1 MMPILF
7 GNMFNLKFF
16 IMAQSVFKLPL
27 AHARLQRNA
36 FDLSNSELLTQ
47 SLGQLLPVFV
57 REVNPNEHIRIR
69 PELYSRTQPLNTSA
83 FVNIKQNIEFFFVPY
98 RLLWSHAQ
106 TFFPKTD
113 YGTSTLINSTAPRY
127 APNIKMKTI
136 NEFLKFCASHNVTD
150 DLGYDFGSG
159 SVRLLDL
166 LGYGDFSSMN
176 SSEANVGNSDTS
188 PNVLRLLAYQ
198 KIYQDFYRNEVLEP
212 QDMNSYNCDKLFQ
225 EQFNT
230 GEIIPVIDQMSGVL
244 VDKMKPIFKLRYRN
258 LRSDYF
264 TSARPSFNGASWM
277 STRVV
282 APSFT
287 SLGAGNSGYTIP
299 RRETS
304 GQSGS
309 FVGSIGGYTTLNDA
323 NNGYIANFSIANL
336 RSAYALDK
344 LYNNMAHAKDGCYAH
359 QIEARFGVSPNLD
372 DYHCRY
378 IGGSEAPVQIGEV
391 IGTSAEN
398 LGDIGGKG
406 TSYNSGHDIEF
417 DIKEH
422 GVIMG
427 VQSFL
432 IMQDYAA
439 NGLDRM
445 NAKTSFEDFLQPEF
459 DELGFQPIY
468 RYELQSPIDENAL
481 ANNVFGYAPRYAEY
495 KSCYNRLHGNFR
507 KGKSLSS
514 WASQADLINYSLGS
528 GSISWEYLKC
538 NPNLLDSI
546 MTVEFDGTLDT
557 DQIFSRNHFDCQI
570 IRPISVYGSPYFG

>member
-1 MMPILF
+1 
-7 GNMFNLKFF
+7 
-16 IMAQSVFKLPL
+16 MAQSVFKLPL

-36 FDLSNSELLTQ
+36 FDLSNNELLTQ

-69 PELYSRTQPLNTSA
+69 PELYARTQPLNTSA

-98 RLLWSHAQ
+98 RLLWSHSQ

-127 APNIKMKTI
+127 TPNVKISSI
-136 NEFLKFCASHNVTD
+136 NQFLKTAADIRKD

-159 SVRLLDL
+159 AVRLLDL
-166 LGYGDFSSMN
+166 LGYGDFSAQN
-176 SSEANVGNSDTS
+176 SSSAVEGTSAIS
-188 PNVLRLLAYQ
+188 PNILRLLAYQ
-198 KIYQDFYRNEVLEP
+198 KIYQDFYRNDVLEP
-212 QDMNSYNCDKLFQ
+212 QDMLAYNVDDIFQ
-225 EQFNT
+225 QNFQT
-230 GEIIPVIDQMSGVL
+230 GEVL
-244 VDKMKPIFKLRYRN
+244 LGSSSFEISRWLHIFKLRYRN

-264 TSARPSFNGASWM
+264 TSARSNFTGASWM
-277 STRVV
+277 SQVV
-282 APSFT
+282 SSPILPTVSTSF
-287 SLGAGNSGYTIP
+287 SGRSYSFSSSSGYQGNIGIP
-299 RRETS
+299 TS
-304 GQSGS
+304 GDTGS
-309 FVGSIGGYTTLNDA
+309 LPATIG
-323 NNGYIANFSIANL
+323 FSIANL

-344 LYNNMAHAKDGCYAH
+344 LYNNMSHAKDGCYAH
-359 QIEARFGVSPNLD
+359 QIESRFGVSPNLD

-391 IGTSAEN
+391 VGTSADN

-406 TSYNSGHDIEF
+406 TSYNQGNDIEF

-427 VQSFL
+427 IQSFL
-432 IMQDYAA
+432 LSQDYAA

-459 DELGFQPIY
+459 DELGYQPIF
-468 RYELQSPIDENAL
+468 RYELESPITSDANATH
-481 ANNVFGYAPRYAEY
+481 VFGYAPRYAEY
-495 KSCYNRLHGNFR
+495 KSCYNRIHGNFR
-507 KGKSLSS
+507 KDKSLSA
-514 WASQADLINYSLGS
+514 WASQTDLINYTSGL
-528 GSISWEYLKC
+528 GSISWQYLKC

-546 MTVEFDGTLDT
+546 MTVQFDGTLDT

>member
-1 MMPILF
+1 
-7 GNMFNLKFF
+7 
-16 IMAQSVFKLPL
+16 MAQSVFKLPI

-36 FDLSNSELLTQ
+36 FDLSNNELLTQ

-98 RLLWSHAQ
+98 RLLWSHSQ

-127 APNIKMKTI
+127 APNCKMVTI
-136 NEFLKFCASHNVTD
+136 CEMLKYFAGHGGSD

-159 SVRLLDL
+159 AVRLLDL
-166 LGYGDFSSMN
+166 LGYGDFSEMN
-176 SSEANVGNSDTS
+176 SPTANVGNSTVA
-188 PNVLRLLAYQ
+188 PNLLRLLAYQ

-212 QDMNSYNCDKLFQ
+212 QDMNAYNCDKLFQ
-225 EQFNT
+225 ERYDT
-230 GEIIPVIDQMSGVL
+230 GELFLIIDQMNAALANQMS
-244 VDKMKPIFKLRYRN
+244 PIFKLRYRN

-264 TSARPSFNGASWM
+264 TSARPTFNGASWM
-277 STRVV
+277 SSALV
-282 APSFT
+282 APVQNTGS
-287 SLGAGNSGYTIP
+287 SGYPVP
-299 RRETS
+299 RRENNS
-304 GQSGS
+304 ASS
-309 FVGSIGGYTTLNDA
+309 PFVGMLGGYSGPNSA
-323 NNGYIANFSIANL
+323 NLVNFNNFSIANL

-391 IGTSAEN
+391 VGTSSDN

-422 GVIMG
+422 GVVMG
-427 VQSFL
+427 IQSFL
-432 IMQDYAA
+432 ISQDYAA

-459 DELGFQPIY
+459 DELGYQPIF
-468 RYELQSPIDENAL
+468 RYELQSPVDDSAL
-481 ANNVFGYAPRYAEY
+481 SSNVYGYAPRYAEY
-495 KSCYNRLHGNFR
+495 KSCYNRIHGNFR
-507 KGKSLSS
+507 KGKSLSA
-514 WASQADLINYSLGS
+514 WASQTDLINYTVGS
-528 GSISWEYLKC
+528 GSMSWQYLKC

-546 MTVEFDGTLDT
+546 MTVAFDGTLDT

>member
-1 MMPILF
+1 MS
-7 GNMFNLKFF
+7 
-16 IMAQSVFKLPL
+16 QSVFKMPL

-69 PELYSRTQPLNTSA
+69 PELYARTLPLNTSA

-98 RLLWSHAQ
+98 RLLWSHSQ

-113 YGTSTLINSTAPRY
+113 YGTSTLINSTAPKY
-127 APNIKMKTI
+127 APNVKISSI
-136 NEFLKFCASHNVTD
+136 NEFLKTAADIRKD

-159 SVRLLDL
+159 AVRLLDL

-176 SSEANVGNSDTS
+176 SSSAVTGTS
-188 PNVLRLLAYQ
+188 RIAPNILRLLAYQ
-198 KIYQDFYRNEVLEP
+198 KIYQDFYRNDVLEP
-212 QDMNSYNCDKLFQ
+212 QDMLSYNVDDIFQ
-225 EQFNT
+225 QNFQT
-230 GEIIPVIDQMSGVL
+230 GEVLLGSSSFVIDRWL
-244 VDKMKPIFKLRYRN
+244 HIFKLRYRN

-264 TSARPSFNGASWM
+264 TSARANFTGASWM
-277 STRVV
+277 SSTVSPVV
-282 APSFT
+282 LPSSGTLSGVPLSGGVVGHPNNFQGYMQT
-287 SLGAGNSGYTIP
+287 SASGM
-299 RRETS
+299 S
-304 GQSGS
+304 G
-309 FVGSIGGYTTLNDA
+309 
-323 NNGYIANFSIANL
+323 FSIANL

-391 IGTSAEN
+391 VGTSGDN

-406 TSYNSGHDIEF
+406 TSYNQGNDIEF

-427 VQSFL
+427 IQSFL

-459 DELGFQPIY
+459 DELGYQPIF
-468 RYELQSPIDENAL
+468 RYELDSPIESDAL
-481 ANNVFGYAPRYAEY
+481 ASNVFGYAPRYAEY
-495 KSCYNRLHGNFR
+495 KSCYNRIHGNFR
-507 KGKSLSS
+507 KGKSLSA
-514 WASQADLINYSLGS
+514 WASQTDLINFTVGT
-528 GSISWEYLKC
+528 GSISWQYLKC

-546 MTVEFDGTLDT
+546 MTVQFDGSLDT

>member
-1 MMPILF
+1 
-7 GNMFNLKFF
+7 
-16 IMAQSVFKLPL
+16 MAQSVFKMPL

-36 FDLSNSELLTQ
+36 FDLSNNELLTQ

-98 RLLWSHAQ
+98 RLLWSHSQ

-136 NEFLKFCASHNVTD
+136 NEMLKYFAGHGSSD

-159 SVRLLDL
+159 AVRLLDL
-166 LGYGDFSSMN
+166 LGYGDFTEMN
-176 SSEANVGNSDTS
+176 SPTANVGNSDTA

-198 KIYQDFYRNEVLEP
+198 KIYQDFYRNDVLEA
-212 QDMNSYNCDKLFQ
+212 QDMNAYNCDKLFQ
-225 EQFNT
+225 ERYDT
-230 GEIIPVIDQMSGVL
+230 GELFLVVDEMNASLANAMS
-244 VDKMKPIFKLRYRN
+244 PIFKLRYRN

-264 TSARPSFNGASWM
+264 TSARPTFNGASWM
-277 STRVV
+277 TTRVV
-282 APSFT
+282 APAFT
-287 SLGAGNSGYTIP
+287 SLGSGNTGYPVPRQESGGH
-299 RRETS
+299 S
-304 GQSGS
+304 DSS
-309 FVGSIGGYTTLNDA
+309 FVGALAGYNSPTGGSNAAMY
-323 NNGYIANFSIANL
+323 NFSIANL

-391 IGTSAEN
+391 VGTSSEN

-422 GVIMG
+422 GIIMG

-459 DELGFQPIY
+459 DELGYQPIY
-468 RYELQSPIDENAL
+468 RYELESPIDENAL

-514 WASQADLINYSLGS
+514 WASQADLINYTVGT
-528 GSISWEYLKC
+528 GSISWQYLKC

-546 MTVEFDGTLDT
+546 MTVAFDGTLDT

>member
-1 MMPILF
+1 
-7 GNMFNLKFF
+7 
-16 IMAQSVFKLPL
+16 MAQSVFKMPL

-36 FDLSNSELLTQ
+36 FDLSNNELLSQ

-113 YGTSTLINSTAPRY
+113 YGTSTLINSTAPKY
-127 APNIKMKTI
+127 APNIKIKTF
-136 NEFLKFCASHNVTD
+136 NEFLKFSASNNKVD
-150 DLGYDFGSG
+150 DLGYDLGSG

-166 LGYGDFSSMN
+166 LGYGDFSEMN
-176 SSEANVGNSDTS
+176 KADANPGDSRMA
-188 PNVLRLLAYQ
+188 PNILRLLAYQ
-198 KIYQDFYRNEVLEP
+198 KIYQDFYRNDVLEP
-212 QDMNSYNCDKLFQ
+212 QNMASYNCDALFQ
-225 EQFNT
+225 QEFGT
-230 GEIIPVIDQMSGVL
+230 GEVIPVIDQFVGVL
-244 VDKMKPIFKLRYRN
+244 YDKMKPFMQLRYRN

-264 TSARPSFNGASWM
+264 TSARANFTGASWM
-277 STRVV
+277 SQVV
-282 APSFT
+282 SSPILPQLS
-287 SLGAGNSGYTIP
+287 GNVDGSPYSASGYANGAQGNVLMSTKFGAEVKP
-299 RRETS
+299 
-304 GQSGS
+304 G
-309 FVGSIGGYTTLNDA
+309 VG
-323 NNGYIANFSIANL
+323 FSIANL

-391 IGTSAEN
+391 VGTSSDN

-406 TSYNSGHDIEF
+406 TSYNQGNDIEF

-427 VQSFL
+427 IQSFL
-432 IMQDYAA
+432 ILQDYAA

-459 DELGFQPIY
+459 DELGYQPIF
-468 RYELQSPIDENAL
+468 RYELESPISSDSNASH
-481 ANNVFGYAPRYAEY
+481 VFGYAPRYAEY
-495 KSCYNRLHGNFR
+495 KSCYNRIHGNFR
-507 KGKSLSS
+507 KDKSLSA
-514 WASQADLINYSLGS
+514 WASQTDLINYTVGL
-528 GSISWEYLKC
+528 GSISWQYLKC

-546 MTVEFDGTLDT
+546 MTVKFDGTLDT

>member
-1 MMPILF
+1 
-7 GNMFNLKFF
+7 
-16 IMAQSVFKLPL
+16 MAQSVFKMPL

-69 PELYSRTQPLNTSA
+69 PELYARTQPLNTSA

-98 RLLWSHAQ
+98 RLLWSHSQ

-113 YGTSTLINSTAPRY
+113 YGVSTLINSTAPRY
-127 APNIKMKTI
+127 APNIKIKTI
-136 NEFLKFCASHNVTD
+136 NEFLKFLASNNVKD

-166 LGYGDFSSMN
+166 LGYGDFSEMN
-176 SSEANVGNSDTS
+176 SADANPGDSRMA

-212 QDMNSYNCDKLFQ
+212 QDMSSYNCDKLFQ
-225 EQFNT
+225 EQFST
-230 GEIIPVIDQMSGVL
+230 GELIDVIDQMYGVL
-244 VDKMKPIFKLRYRN
+244 VDKMKPMFKLRYRN

-264 TSARPSFNGASWM
+264 TSARPTFNGASWM
-277 STRVV
+277 SQRIVS
-282 APSFT
+282 PSFT
-287 SLGAGNSGYTIP
+287 SYGTGNSALPIPRDQDRYSGTFLGAL
-299 RRETS
+299 
-304 GQSGS
+304 
-309 FVGSIGGYTTLNDA
+309 GGYDESGTFGPISN
-323 NNGYIANFSIANL
+323 ISIANL

-344 LYNNMAHAKDGCYAH
+344 LYSNMAHAKDGCYAH

-391 IGTSAEN
+391 VGTSSDN

-406 TSYNSGHDIEF
+406 TSYNQGNNIEF

-427 VQSFL
+427 IQSFL
-432 IMQDYAA
+432 LMQDYAA

-459 DELGFQPIY
+459 DELGYQPIY
-468 RYELQSPIDENAL
+468 RYELASPISSDSL
-481 ANNVFGYAPRYAEY
+481 ASNVFAYSPRYAEY
-495 KSCYNRLHGNFR
+495 KSCVNRIHGNFR
-507 KGKSLSS
+507 KGRSLSS
-514 WASQADLINYSLGS
+514 WASQVDLIRDAPQGVVTS
-528 GSISWEYLKC
+528 SISWQFLKC
-538 NPNLLDSI
+538 NPNILDSI
-546 MTVEFDGTLDT
+546 MTVAFDGSLDT

>member
-1 MMPILF
+1 
-7 GNMFNLKFF
+7 
-16 IMAQSVFKLPL
+16 MAQSVFKMPL

-98 RLLWSHAQ
+98 RLLWSHSQ

-127 APNIKMKTI
+127 APNIKIKTF
-136 NEFLKFCASHNVTD
+136 NQFLKFSAANNKVD
-150 DLGYDFGSG
+150 DLGYDLGSG

-166 LGYGDFSSMN
+166 LGYGDFSEMN
-176 SSEANVGNSDTS
+176 KSDANPGDSRMA
-188 PNVLRLLAYQ
+188 PNILRLLAYQ
-198 KIYQDFYRNEVLEP
+198 KIYQDFYRNEVLES
-212 QDMNSYNCDKLFQ
+212 QDMNSYNCDSLFQ
-225 EQFNT
+225 QNFAT
-230 GEIIPVIDQMSGVL
+230 GEIIPVIDQFVGVL
-244 VDKMKPIFKLRYRN
+244 FDKMKPFMQLRYRN

-264 TSARPSFNGASWM
+264 TSGRPTFNGASWM
-277 STRVV
+277 STRVTSPV
-282 APSFT
+282 FPS
-287 SLGAGNSGYTIP
+287 
-299 RRETS
+299 
-304 GQSGS
+304 
-309 FVGSIGGYTTLNDA
+309 VGSGTAAVPYPVSEQGSASNGTFIGGLV
-323 NNGYIANFSIANL
+323 GYSGTSAPAAMANFSIANL

-372 DYHCRY
+372 DYHSRY

-391 IGTSAEN
+391 VGTSSDN

-406 TSYNSGHDIEF
+406 TSYNQGNNIEF
-417 DIKEH
+417 DVKEH
-422 GVIMG
+422 GIIMG
-427 VQSFL
+427 IQSFL

-459 DELGFQPIY
+459 DELGYQPIY
-468 RYELQSPIDENAL
+468 RYELSSPINSDVL
-481 ANNVFGYAPRYAEY
+481 ASNVFAYSPRYAEY
-495 KSCYNRLHGNFR
+495 KSCYNRIHGNFR

-514 WASQADLINYSLGS
+514 WASQVQLIKDDDVVTS
-528 GSISWEYLKC
+528 SISWQLLKC

-546 MTVEFDGTLDT
+546 MTVAFDGSLDT

>member
-1 MMPILF
+1 
-7 GNMFNLKFF
+7 
-16 IMAQSVFKLPL
+16 MAQSVFKLPL

-36 FDLSNSELLTQ
+36 FDLSNNELLTQ

-127 APNIKMKTI
+127 APNCKMKTI
-136 NEFLKFCASHNVTD
+136 CEMLKYFAGHGGSD

-159 SVRLLDL
+159 AVRLLDL
-166 LGYGDFSSMN
+166 LGYGDFSEMN
-176 SSEANVGNSDTS
+176 SPTANVGNSNVA
-188 PNVLRLLAYQ
+188 PNLLRLLAYQ

-225 EQFNT
+225 ERYST
-230 GEIIPVIDQMSGVL
+230 GELFLL
-244 VDKMKPIFKLRYRN
+244 VDNMNAALANQMAPMFKLRYRN

-264 TSARPSFNGASWM
+264 TSARPNFTGASWM
-277 STRVV
+277 SSSVSPIV
-282 APSFT
+282 LPS
-287 SLGAGNSGYTIP
+287 SGTL
-299 RRETS
+299 S
-304 GQSGS
+304 GVPLSGGVS
-309 FVGSIGGYTTLNDA
+309 SSP
-323 NNGYIANFSIANL
+323 NNFQGFIQTAASGMSGFSISNL

-344 LYNNMAHAKDGCYAH
+344 LYNNMAHAKDGCYSH

-391 IGTSAEN
+391 IGTSSDN

-406 TSYNSGHDIEF
+406 TSYNSGNDIEF

-427 VQSFL
+427 IQSFL

-439 NGLDRM
+439 NGLERM

-459 DELGFQPIY
+459 DELGYQPIF
-468 RYELQSPIDENAL
+468 RYELESPVDDSAL
-481 ANNVFGYAPRYAEY
+481 ASNVYGYVPRYAEY
-495 KSCYNRLHGNFR
+495 KSYYNRIHGNFR
-507 KGKSLSS
+507 KGKSLSA
-514 WASQADLINYSLGS
+514 WASQTDLINYTAGS
-528 GSISWEYLKC
+528 GSMSWQFLKC

-546 MTVEFDGTLDT
+546 MTVAFDGSLDT